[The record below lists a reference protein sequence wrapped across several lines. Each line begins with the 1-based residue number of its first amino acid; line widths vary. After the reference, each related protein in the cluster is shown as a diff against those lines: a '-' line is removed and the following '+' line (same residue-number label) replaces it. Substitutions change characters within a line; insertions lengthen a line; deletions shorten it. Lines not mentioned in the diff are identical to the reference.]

1 MEVICLVKRLIERQ
15 RYCFFTFFMFGFWTN
30 SRKFAPNKS
39 IKLNIKMK
47 KLLLILAAC
56 MSVTAIGM
64 AQAPRADYRVVPLP
78 DAING
83 IKSADFTLTQQR
95 LINYPTGNRDM
106 ERNALFLSQY
116 IEDMTGNHLSIRPTH
131 NSRDYVDNITLMLD
145 GKILNEEGYRIT
157 VTAKGVEIAG
167 KTPAGVF
174 QGMQVLRKS
183 LPVCHAPIVYL
194 PAAQIEGNPRFGYRG
209 MHLDCVRHFF
219 GVETVKRYID
229 ILALHGMN
237 RLHWHLTDDQGW
249 RIEIKKYPRLTEVGA
264 WRDGTTLGHN
274 SPVNDGIRYGGYYS
288 QDEIRDIVQ
297 YAADRYITIIPE
309 IDMPG
314 HMVAAMAAY
323 PELGCTGGPYE
334 VWQRWGVTNDILCL
348 GKDSTLRFIE
358 DVLAEVAQL
367 FPGEMFHIGGD
378 ESPRV
383 RWEQCPLC
391 QQRIRDLGI
400 KAEGNQS
407 AEALLQGYLTT
418 HVQHYLSNYGKRIIG
433 WDELL
438 GCNVDTTATI
448 MSWRGAEPGAQG
460 AQLGHDVVMT
470 PVDPLYFDYYQTSN
484 TWNEPLAFGGCNTL
498 EKVYH
503 FEPVADKLPA
513 DKRHHILGAQANVW
527 TEYITCE
534 PQVQYQVLPRMAA
547 LAEVLWLAPD
557 KKDYEDFKTR
567 LPQLFDIYRLYGWT
581 YRAKIEE

>member
-1 MEVICLVKRLIERQ
+1 MK
-15 RYCFFTFFMFGFWTN
+15 
-30 SRKFAPNKS
+30 
-39 IKLNIKMK
+39 K
-47 KLLLILAAC
+47 KLLLILAAWLA
-56 MSVTAIGM
+56 VTAAGM
-64 AQAPRADYRVVPLP
+64 AQTPRADYRVIPLP

-83 IKSADFTLTQQR
+83 IKSSDFSLTPQR

-116 IEDMTGNHLSIRPTH
+116 IEEMTGMHLSIRPTR
-131 NSRDYVDNITLMLD
+131 NTRDYADNITLLLD
-145 GKILNEEGYRIT
+145 SKMAHEEGYRIT

-174 QGMQVLRKS
+174 QGIQVLRKS
-183 LPVCHAPIVYL
+183 LPVENSLTVYL
-194 PAAQIEGNPRFGYRG
+194 PAAQVEGRPRFGYRG

-219 GVETVKRYID
+219 STEAVKRYID

-237 RLHWHLTDDQGW
+237 RMHWHLTDDQGW

-288 QDEIRDIVQ
+288 QEEIRDIVQ

-323 PELGCTGGPYE
+323 PELGCTGGAYE
-334 VWQRWGVTNDILCL
+334 VWQRWGVTDDILCL
-348 GKDSTLRFIE
+348 GKDNTLRFIE

-367 FPGEMFHIGGD
+367 FPGEMIHIGGD

-391 QQRIRDLGI
+391 QQRIKELGI
-400 KAEGNQS
+400 KAEGKQS
-407 AEALLQGYLTT
+407 AEARLQGYLTT
-418 HVQHYLSNYGKRIIG
+418 HVQQYLSAFGKRIIG

-438 GCNVDTTATI
+438 GCDVDTTASI

-460 AQLGHDVVMT
+460 AQLDHDVVMT
-470 PVDPLYFDYYQTSN
+470 PVDPLYFDYYQTSS

-498 EKVYH
+498 KKVYD
-503 FEPVADKLPA
+503 FEPVAEKLPA
-513 DKRHHILGAQANVW
+513 DKRQHILGAQANVW

-534 PQVQYQVLPRMAA
+534 PQVQYQVLPRIAA
-547 LAEVLWLAPD
+547 LAEVLWIEPQD
-557 KKDYEDFKTR
+557 KDYLDFKAR
-567 LPQLFDIYRLYGWT
+567 LPRLAEIYKLYNWT
-581 YRAKIEE
+581 YRAKSLISDDEDKD